1 MIASKATASHAQ
13 SAGSRRASRGER
25 MERNGKRLE
34 VLERNGIKLEVLE
47 RNGKRLEVFIEPGS
61 GTAEVRGVNACD
73 RV

>member
-1 MIASKATASHAQ
+1 
-13 SAGSRRASRGER
+13 

-34 VLERNGIKLEVLE
+34 VLEPNGIGLEVLE